1 MLLVQ
6 LQDVKLIEV
15 IMFAIL
21 GDAANAYN
29 AIPWE
34 DAIPFTLILIGL
46 YWVKVKIDTRAGLGK
61 KKSRELKKIIVDAI
75 VEGHRQAHKKD

>member
-1 MLLVQ
+1 
-6 LQDVKLIEV
+6 
-15 IMFAIL
+15 MFAIL

-34 DAIPFTLILIGL
+34 DAKPFVLCLIAL

-61 KKSRELKKIIVDAI
+61 KKSKELKKIIVEAI
-75 VEGHRQAHKKD
+75 VEGHQQAHRNTVSKLDALD

>member
-1 MLLVQ
+1 
-6 LQDVKLIEV
+6 
-15 IMFAIL
+15 MFAVV
-21 GDAANAYN
+21 GDLANAYN
-29 AIPWE
+29 TIEWE
-34 DAIPFTLILIGL
+34 DAVPFLAIIIGL

>member
-1 MLLVQ
+1 
-6 LQDVKLIEV
+6 
-15 IMFAIL
+15 MFAIL

-46 YWVKVKIDTRAGLGK
+46 YWVLSLIH
-61 KKSRELKKIIVDAI
+61 I
-75 VEGHRQAHKKD
+75 

>member
-1 MLLVQ
+1 
-6 LQDVKLIEV
+6 
-15 IMFAIL
+15 MFSVLNVVEAWNEIS
-21 GDAANAYN
+21 
-29 AIPWE
+29 WE
-34 DAIPFTLILIGL
+34 DAIPFTLVLIGL

>member
-1 MLLVQ
+1 
-6 LQDVKLIEV
+6 
-15 IMFAIL
+15 MFGIL

-34 DAIPFTLILIGL
+34 DAVPFILCLIGL
-46 YWVKVKIDTRAGLGK
+46 YWVKVQIDTRAGLGR

-75 VEGHRQAHKKD
+75 VEGHRQAHKS